1 MTVFFDLNVLID
13 IGARRAGMVASRALY
28 DRVRQSPHHTG
39 AFAAAGYTTLWYIL
53 RPLIGAARTRAAL
66 EEWRRRLTLL
76 PFSEQ
81 TAALAHRLA
90 LPDFED
96 ACQAATAFAGQCDR
110 IATRNVRD
118 FAQSP
123 VLAVTPETLLTQ
135 L

>member
-1 MTVFFDLNVLID
+1 MNVFFDLNVLID
-13 IGARRAGMVASRALY
+13 IGSGRAGMAMSHALY
-28 DRVRQSPHHTG
+28 DQVRRSALHTG

-53 RPLIGAARTRAAL
+53 RPLIGAVRTRAAL

-76 PFSEQ
+76 PFNER
-81 TAALAHRLA
+81 TAAVAHRLA

-96 ACQAATAFAGQCDR
+96 ACQAATAFEGQCDV

-123 VLAVTPETLLTQ
+123 IPAMTPEALLAQ